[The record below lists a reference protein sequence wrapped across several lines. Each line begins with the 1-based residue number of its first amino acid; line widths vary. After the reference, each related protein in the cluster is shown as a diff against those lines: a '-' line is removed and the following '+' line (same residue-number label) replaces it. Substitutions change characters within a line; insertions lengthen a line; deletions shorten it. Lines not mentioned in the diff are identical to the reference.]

1 MGTTSPKPVDNNES
15 IQYSTPMVTSWAFLN
30 HPQAGPYARRVLR
43 LLRGLWSVPAG
54 LRAVRAVLVVPG
66 LFAVTYVVIGD
77 GQMATFAAF
86 GGFATLVMAGF
97 VGNRRDKLVAHAGLA
112 VAGSVLLVAG
122 TAVNSSTVAATLVTV
137 PVAFAVLFAGI
148 GGPNAAAGGTAALL
162 AYVLPAA
169 SPGSMDMLP
178 SRLAGWWLAAVVGTA
193 AVLLLSPRPPADR
206 LRAAVAANA
215 VALADYLDAALKGEP
230 CEKHREAAT
239 GAKHELLTAFTA
251 TPYRPTGLTA
261 ADQALAD
268 LVGMLEWATT
278 VVCDG
283 LREYPDLGAVPAVE
297 RELFAATGATLRDTA
312 TMLAGG
318 TRGADG
324 TVRPD
329 VDGLE
334 RTLTASVTALRRMP
348 VGDGDFAG
356 AVHLA
361 FHAQTAGLAA
371 RTAAVDGLVAARR
384 AEPGTVIEQARRWY
398 GLPPA
403 AHRYGPLA
411 LAWRHANLRS
421 VWFVNALRGAAAL
434 ALAILVA
441 DLLGVE
447 HAFWV
452 VLGTLSVLRTNAAST
467 GSTALRALLGT
478 LAGFVVGAA
487 LLLVVGTGPGAL
499 WIALPIAV
507 LVAAYA
513 PGALP
518 FAAGQAAFTVVV
530 SILFN
535 LIVPVGWAIGVVRI
549 EDVALGC
556 AVSIAVG
563 VLFWPRGASAVVA
576 DDLADAFREDGRYLA
591 QSVNWAL
598 GLRTTA
604 PDPARVVAG
613 GLRLD
618 DGLRGLLAER
628 GTRHLA
634 TQELWRLV
642 SGTVRARL
650 TAQSLASLPSPDAD
664 PDPVIEALSGQ
675 AARLATWFDE
685 LADLL
690 GRPDPLVP
698 ERPDAPATPAPTL
711 APVAGA
717 SPVRTLP
724 CTLWVEQHLQHTWP
738 ALDGLVA
745 PATAI
750 ARLRRTPWWR

>member
-1 MGTTSPKPVDNNES
+1 M
-15 IQYSTPMVTSWAFLN
+15 
-30 HPQAGPYARRVLR
+30 
-43 LLRGLWSVPAG
+43 PAG
-54 LRAVRAVLVVPG
+54 LRALRAVLVVPG

-77 GQMATFAAF
+77 DQMATFAAF

-122 TAVNSSTVAATLVTV
+122 TAVNSSTLAATLVTV

-169 SPGSMDMLP
+169 SPGTMDMLP
-178 SRLAGWWLAAVVGTA
+178 SRLAGWWLAAAVGTA

-206 LRAAVAANA
+206 LRTAVSANA
-215 VALADYLDAALKGEP
+215 VALADYLDAALAGAP
-230 CEKHREAAT
+230 CDEHRDAAI
-239 GAKHELLTAFTA
+239 GAKHEMLTAFTA

-261 ADQALAD
+261 ADQALTD

-283 LREYPDLGAVPAVE
+283 LREYPDLSAVPAVE
-297 RELFAATGATLRDTA
+297 RELFAATGGALRDTA
-312 TMLAGG
+312 AMLAG
-318 TRGADG
+318 D

-329 VDGLE
+329 VDELE
-334 RTLTASVTALRRMP
+334 RRLTASVAALRRMP
-348 VGDGDFAG
+348 AGDGDFAG

-403 AHRYGPLA
+403 ARRFGPLA

-434 ALAILVA
+434 AAAILVA

-467 GSTALRALLGT
+467 GSTAVRALLGT

-487 LLLVVGTGPGAL
+487 LLLVIGTGPGAL

-518 FAAGQAAFTVVV
+518 FAAGQAGFTVVV

-535 LIVPVGWAIGVVRI
+535 LIVPVGWAIGVVRV

-598 GLRTTA
+598 GLRTSA

-642 SGTVRARL
+642 GGTVRARL

-698 ERPDAPATPAPTL
+698 ARPETPVTPAPTL

-724 CTLWVEQHLQHTWP
+724 CTLWVEQHLQHIWP
-738 ALDGLVA
+738 ALDGLVP
-745 PATAI
+745 PAAAI